1 MTIDKNNWFIREGSL
16 TEEQYVDV
24 CKYLVENYEGD
35 TGKFRNLTKIM
46 DVSKGAYLR
55 DYSEWDF
62 IGVVDEGYTS
72 VDSWVYK
79 PNTVIT
85 YQQFLEHIKG
95 VSEESDSTPSQSLQ
109 ELTDNYVKA
118 VRELTGSTTT
128 SYNLFI
134 NCEGVTVTE
143 NKRTSEDLKA
153 SGCSMRNLKGEF
165 IK

>member
-1 MTIDKNNWFIREGSL
+1 MNIDKNNWFILTDSL
-16 TEEQYVDV
+16 TEEQYIKV
-24 CKYLVENYEGD
+24 CKYLVENYEG
-35 TGKFRNLTKIM
+35 GGNAAKIM
-46 DVSKGAYLR
+46 DIAKHPQATRFLSPWYFV
-55 DYSEWDF
+55 
-62 IGVVDEGYTS
+62 GVLEGYYTS
-72 VDSWVYK
+72 TNNNFRSSVS
-79 PNTVIT
+79 VIT

>member
-1 MTIDKNNWFIREGSL
+1 MTIDKNNWFIREDSL
-16 TEEQYVDV
+16 TEEQYVEV
-24 CKYLVENYEGD
+24 CKYLVENYEG
-35 TGKFRNLTKIM
+35 GKNTAKIM
-46 DVSKGAYLR
+46 DTTERLR
-55 DYSEWDF
+55 VHPYRFTWLYVGV
-62 IGVVDEGYTS
+62 IGGYYTS
-72 VDSWVYK
+72 SDDKCKSSV
-79 PNTVIT
+79 PVIT